1 MSTKKSLEQT
11 INDLVIANRILA
23 NENIVDAYG
32 HVSARHPDRPDH
44 YLLSRSRSPE
54 LVEPGD
60 IMEFTL
66 DGRVVGDD
74 KRSPYLERFI
84 HGGIY
89 ERRPD
94 LNAVVHS
101 HAEGVLPFA
110 ITQTPLI
117 PVLHS
122 ASEIGLNIPVWDIA
136 DKFGATS
143 LLVTDASQGR
153 DLADRF
159 GENSVCLMRGH
170 GFAAGGQ
177 TLLQTLRMSVAL
189 PKNARVYLEA
199 MRLGPVKGLSAG
211 ELEARKSVMGVAE
224 NSATLRAWAYWACRC
239 GCGHLLPGGG
249 PKPGA

>member
-177 TLLQTLRMSVAL
+177 TQLHT
-189 PKNARVYLEA
+189 
-199 MRLGPVKGLSAG
+199 
-211 ELEARKSVMGVAE
+211 
-224 NSATLRAWAYWACRC
+224 
-239 GCGHLLPGGG
+239 
-249 PKPGA
+249 

>member
-1 MSTKKSLEQT
+1 MIPKKSLEQT

-23 NENIVDAYG
+23 HENVVDAYG

-44 YLLSRSRSPE
+44 FLLSRSRSPE

-66 DGRVVGDD
+66 DGQVVGSD

-94 LNAVVHS
+94 LHSVVHS

-110 ITQTPLI
+110 ITEKPLI

-122 ASEIGLNIPVWDIA
+122 ASEIGLKIPVWDIR
-136 DKFGATS
+136 DKFGDTS

-153 DLADRF
+153 DLAARF
-159 GENSVCLMRGH
+159 GDNSVCLMRGH

-177 TLLQTLRMSVAL
+177 TLLQVLRMSVAL
-189 PKNARVYLEA
+189 PKNARVYTEA
-199 MRLGPVKGLSAG
+199 LKLGPVKGLSAG
-211 ELEARKSVMGVAE
+211 EIEARKSVMGVAE
-224 NSATLRAWAYWACRC
+224 NSATLRAWEYWACRC

-249 PKPGA
+249 PKAGA